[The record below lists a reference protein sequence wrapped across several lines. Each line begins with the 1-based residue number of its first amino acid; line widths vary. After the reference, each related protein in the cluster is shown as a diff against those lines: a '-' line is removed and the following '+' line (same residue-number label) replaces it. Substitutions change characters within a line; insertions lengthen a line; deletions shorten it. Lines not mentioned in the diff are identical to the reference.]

1 MHQTATAFTA
11 TAILSTC
18 LVSAGPGTSP
28 PPIQPP
34 EIPSPESVLG
44 FEVGADFKL
53 ASYEESIRYFR
64 RLDASSDQ
72 LRLVQAGRTSEGR
85 PWYMALISAPEN
97 LAGIERFRDISLQL
111 AHPDGVPEEEARR
124 LSREGKAFVDINGG
138 LHATE
143 AAGAQH
149 TIQLAYQLLS
159 ESEEAP
165 VGEILENVIVM
176 LWPSLNPD
184 GQELV
189 VNWYRSNLGT
199 PYEVAPLVELYQ
211 KYVGHDNNRDAYMLN
226 MVESRVLT
234 RSWQFWE
241 PQIIYVHH
249 QTAPFPARIWL
260 PPFAAPIASRTP
272 PLMSRQVNTIGM
284 AIAEGLESRGL
295 PGAIHMGTGF
305 DAWYPGYIDFLP
317 MFQNRVAFWT
327 ETALYRYATPRFYT
341 VDDFPK
347 EARDLV
353 TETLYP
359 SPWKG
364 GWWRLRDAVDYMRV
378 ASLSVLEYAA
388 KYKDRLLFNRYQS
401 GINTILKYRSE
412 PPFAYFIPR
421 KQRDPVAAVEM
432 LKRLAFNG
440 IRIFELSSRISF
452 EGLAHPAGSWLV
464 PMDQEFSEL
473 VRELFQEQTYPDLR
487 EYPEGP
493 PEKTYDAS
501 GWTLPYQMD
510 VRVIPVLSPLTTEV
524 RSVLKPVGG
533 KALEW
538 EKAYSEASDL
548 DLSAFDSVSG
558 AGFDTHSVAA
568 GIRPSAGEIRGS
580 GKHIA
585 LDPSHNNAF
594 RALNRA
600 LAQGAEVH
608 YSPPAGAEGQASSG
622 RYVVTGISTEMQS
635 GWAANLALDIERL
648 NDSAGPRVK
657 SRVGLYRPWRPSM
670 DEGWT
675 RWLFEQYEFDFA
687 NLRNVDFYRDS
698 LDQFDVIVLP
708 DETSE
713 SILEGFRLGTVPPR
727 YKGGIGQPGVRNLE
741 AFVRNGGTL
750 VCLNRSSDF
759 AISALHL
766 PVANVVADLT
776 QDEFY
781 SSGSIVEV
789 TVDSGHPVMAGMP
802 PRARVFFQES
812 PVFTTLEEFQGV
824 ALAIYR
830 AESSSLLSGYL
841 QGEERT
847 RGFAAALDVYL
858 GKGHVLLIGFRPQ
871 WRGQPFG
878 TFRILFNSA
887 FYSGEL
893 AAGGYSASDFWKP
906 PAQPSGKK
914 DNQAG
919 ASTPDSGH

>member
-241 PQIIYVHH
+241 PQIIYVPH

-401 GINTILKYRSE
+401 GINTILTYRSE

-487 EYPEGP
+487 E
-493 PEKTYDAS
+493 
-501 GWTLPYQMD
+501 
-510 VRVIPVLSPLTTEV
+510 
-524 RSVLKPVGG
+524 
-533 KALEW
+533 
-538 EKAYSEASDL
+538 
-548 DLSAFDSVSG
+548 
-558 AGFDTHSVAA
+558 
-568 GIRPSAGEIRGS
+568 
-580 GKHIA
+580 
-585 LDPSHNNAF
+585 
-594 RALNRA
+594 
-600 LAQGAEVH
+600 
-608 YSPPAGAEGQASSG
+608 
-622 RYVVTGISTEMQS
+622 
-635 GWAANLALDIERL
+635 
-648 NDSAGPRVK
+648 
-657 SRVGLYRPWRPSM
+657 
-670 DEGWT
+670 
-675 RWLFEQYEFDFA
+675 
-687 NLRNVDFYRDS
+687 
-698 LDQFDVIVLP
+698 
-708 DETSE
+708 
-713 SILEGFRLGTVPPR
+713 
-727 YKGGIGQPGVRNLE
+727 
-741 AFVRNGGTL
+741 
-750 VCLNRSSDF
+750 
-759 AISALHL
+759 
-766 PVANVVADLT
+766 
-776 QDEFY
+776 
-781 SSGSIVEV
+781 
-789 TVDSGHPVMAGMP
+789 
-802 PRARVFFQES
+802 
-812 PVFTTLEEFQGV
+812 
-824 ALAIYR
+824 
-830 AESSSLLSGYL
+830 
-841 QGEERT
+841 
-847 RGFAAALDVYL
+847 
-858 GKGHVLLIGFRPQ
+858 
-871 WRGQPFG
+871 
-878 TFRILFNSA
+878 
-887 FYSGEL
+887 
-893 AAGGYSASDFWKP
+893 
-906 PAQPSGKK
+906 
-914 DNQAG
+914 
-919 ASTPDSGH
+919 

>member
-1 MHQTATAFTA
+1 M
-11 TAILSTC
+11 
-18 LVSAGPGTSP
+18 
-28 PPIQPP
+28 
-34 EIPSPESVLG
+34 LG

-53 ASYEESIRYFR
+53 AGYEESIRYFR
-64 RLDASSDQ
+64 RLDTSSDK

-97 LAGIERFRDISLQL
+97 LAGIARFRDISLQL

-159 ESEEAP
+159 QSEEAP
-165 VGEILENVIVM
+165 VREILENVIVM

-184 GQELV
+184 GQEIV

-249 QTAPFPARIWL
+249 QTAPFPTRIWL
-260 PPFAAPIASRTP
+260 PPFADPIASRTP
-272 PLMSRQVNTIGM
+272 PLMARQVNTIGM

-317 MFQNRVAFWT
+317 MLQNRVAFWT

-341 VDDFPK
+341 VSDFPE

-388 KYKDRLLFNRYQS
+388 KYKDRLLFNRYRS
-401 GINTILKYRSE
+401 GSNTILKYRVE

-421 KQRDPVAAVEM
+421 EQRDPVAAVEM

-440 IRIFELSSRISF
+440 IRVLELSSPVSF
-452 EGLAHPAGSWLV
+452 EGLAHPAGSWLI
-464 PMDQEFSEL
+464 PMDQEFGEL
-473 VRELFQEQTYPDLR
+473 VRELFQEQKYPDIR

-493 PEKTYDAS
+493 PEKTFDAS

-510 VRVIPVLSPLTTEV
+510 VRIIPAMSPLTAEV
-524 RSVLKPVGG
+524 RSALSPVGG

-538 EKAYSEASDL
+538 EKTYTEASDV
-548 DLSAFDSVSG
+548 DLSSFDSVSG
-558 AGFDTHSVAA
+558 AGFDTHPVAA
-568 GIRPSAGEIRGS
+568 GIQPSAGEVRGS

-594 RALNRA
+594 RAVNRA

-608 YSPPAGAEGQASSG
+608 FAPAAGGEEPSSSG
-622 RYVVTGISTEMQS
+622 RYIVAGISTEMQS
-635 GWAANLALDIERL
+635 EWAASLALNIDRL
-648 NDSAGPRVK
+648 KDSSGPRVK
-657 SRVGLYRPWRPSM
+657 SRVGLYRPWPASM

-708 DETSE
+708 DETSQ
-713 SILEGFRLGTVPPR
+713 SILEGFRPGTVPPR
-727 YKGGIGQPGVRNLE
+727 YQGGIGQSGVRSLE
-741 AFVRNGGTL
+741 AFVRRGGTL

-759 AISALHL
+759 AISALNL
-766 PVANVVADLT
+766 PVANVVAELS

-781 SSGSIVEV
+781 SSGSILEV
-789 TVDSGHPVMAGMP
+789 TVDRAHPVMAGMP
-802 PRARVFFQES
+802 SRARVFFEQS
-812 PVFTTLEEFQGV
+812 PVFTTLVEFQGV
-824 ALAIYR
+824 ALARYR
-830 AESSSLLSGYL
+830 ADDSSLLSGYL
-841 QGEERT
+841 QGEEQL

-887 FYSGEL
+887 FYSGEV
-893 AAGGYSASDFWKP
+893 AAGGYFASDFWKP
-906 PAQPSGKK
+906 PVSSTQKK
-914 DNQAG
+914 DDRADG
-919 ASTPDSGH
+919 STPDPAH